1 MILAI
6 TPNPAIDNVYF
17 VEKLEVGEVNRPVEK
32 TRTAGGKGLNV
43 ARVSSLIGEKVGAG
57 GFLGGYNGEFIRS
70 EVKKLGIR
78 DEFTQIKENTRDC
91 VNMTDKS
98 TGKSTEILEKGPIV
112 SVDEVNDFFNNY
124 ANVCRNYDIISVS
137 GSLPLG
143 VSKIFFNKMISISKE
158 NNKKII
164 VDTSG
169 EGLKIAIEAKAYMIK
184 PNKFELTE
192 YFRREISIKDALRE
206 FYNSGIELPIVS
218 LGKDGCMTYVD
229 SKFYTFTTPD
239 IKVVNT
245 VGSGDSFI
253 AGCCTGF
260 SRGYNEI
267 DSIKLGMACGTAN
280 TQFSATG
287 MVSKELVDKF
297 FSEITVK

>member
-1 MILAI
+1 MILTI

-17 VEKLEVGEVNRPVEK
+17 VDKLDIGEVHRPTQK

-43 ARVSSLIGEKVGAG
+43 ARVSSIIGEIVGAG
-57 GFLGGYNGEFIRS
+57 GFLGGYNGDFIRS
-70 EVKKLGIR
+70 EVKKLGIT

-91 VNMTDKS
+91 VNMTDIS

-112 SVDEVNDFFNNY
+112 TDDEVNDFFNNY
-124 ANVCRNYDIISVS
+124 TNICHNYDVISVS

-143 VSKIFFNKMISISKE
+143 VDKSFFKRIISISKE
-158 NNKKII
+158 NNKKIV

-169 EGLKIAIEAKAYMIK
+169 DGLKTAIESKSYMIK

-192 YFRREISIKDALRE
+192 YFGHEISVKDALTE
-206 FYNSGIELPIVS
+206 FFRLGIELPVIS
-218 LGKDGCMTYVD
+218 LGKEGCMAYVEG
-229 SKFYTFTTPD
+229 KFYTFSTPD

-267 DSIKLGMACGTAN
+267 DSIRLGMACGTAN

-287 MVSKELVDKF
+287 TISKELADKF
-297 FSEITVK
+297 YSEIKVW